1 MFRYEIVGR
10 ARLSCLGFA
19 GVTKKLKPLR
29 LPALKPQKMPLSL
42 IAKDE
47 DPAKKDDFFG
57 HLDARQPRG
66 MGMN

>member
-1 MFRYEIVGR
+1 M
-10 ARLSCLGFA
+10 SCLGFA
-19 GVTKKLKPLR
+19 GVSKLLKKPLR